1 MVLQELFIQSFGGMR
16 ERSFRFDK
24 GVNVLEGPNESG
36 KTTLAAFIKYIFY
49 GPGQKGSADRT
60 RYLTGTKSGGWLTFV
75 SDEGV
80 LWRIE
85 RVTIIDSDG
94 AKESVRDNVRILDT
108 RTNRILPEKNPG
120 EYFFGV
126 NESVFVNTAFV
137 GQMNAVRPDGTSLSG
152 AVENMLQSADENVDL
167 KRAADRLNQA
177 RRELMPKNS
186 PGGKIREKEE
196 EKAKL
201 EEALAAA
208 KERAEKR
215 MEAEA
220 ALRNA
225 AAKRQEMED
234 KKDGLESLAEAA
246 EVISACKKLA
256 AAEDTAAKLKSY
268 HNALEVLSAPPF
280 SDLAEKLE
288 ELEEG
293 AEPAEE
299 PIHQTGSHLKMRNED
314 AAAALEDGEYLESK
328 ARLFLAVAII
338 MAIAGLAALA
348 AGAIMVY
355 FGFPTEQFVIPFA
368 AMGVFVI
375 VGIVFYVLQG
385 KNLSRLDD
393 ILDDW
398 GVDTLD
404 ELDEIAESGEG
415 MHQPAVKA
423 APAKKGSA
431 LDDPDTVNRLNTL
444 AAACGVEAS
453 DDPAETLA
461 ALRKK
466 AEKAEH
472 DRETVRAKVENL
484 TGRLGALQE
493 SVEGLDRAALVAK
506 YKKIIATPEGKAAMQ
521 LDAEGLAKVLKE
533 RDFTMGT
540 WRAQSKKETELEQA
554 LASMG
559 SDEGRTPDVLEGMLA
574 TVTEELEELK
584 KQHAGYTMALEALK
598 NAGET
603 VRTTIIPTV
612 TARASAVMEKATG
625 GKYSRIAMDSAFG
638 LQFTAQNG
646 TDSVD
651 MLSKGTAD
659 LAYVSLRLALART
672 FFGENGREIPPM
684 ILDETF
690 AAVDCGRLEKAMEAM
705 CTSGVQC
712 LLFTCRGD
720 EARIGQ
726 ALGCAVTHMNG

>member
-1 MVLQELFIQSFGGMR
+1 MVLQEIFIQAFGGMR
-16 ERSFRFDK
+16 ERSFRFDE
-24 GVNVLEGPNESG
+24 GVNILEGPNESG
-36 KTTLAAFIKYIFY
+36 KSTLAAFIKYIFY
-49 GPGQKGSADRT
+49 GHGQKGSADRT
-60 RYLTGTKSGGWLTFV
+60 RHMTGTNSGGWITFV

-85 RVTIIDSDG
+85 RVTVIESDG
-94 AKESVRDNVRILDT
+94 TKESVRDNVRILDT

-137 GQMNAVRPDGTSLSG
+137 GQMNAVRPDGTSLAG

-208 KERAEKR
+208 RERADKR

-220 ALRNA
+220 ALRSA

-246 EVISACKKLA
+246 EVISSCKKLA

-268 HNALEVLSAPPF
+268 QNALDVLSAPPF

-288 ELEEG
+288 ELEDD
-293 AEPAEE
+293 AEPEEE
-299 PIHQTGSHLKMRNED
+299 PVRQTNHLKMRNED

-338 MAIAGLAALA
+338 MAIAGLASLA

-398 GVDTLD
+398 GVDSLD
-404 ELDEIAESGEG
+404 ELDEIAENGESVS
-415 MHQPAVKA
+415 QPAAKP

-431 LDDPDTVNRLNTL
+431 LTDPETVSRLNAL
-444 AAACGVEAS
+444 AASCGVEAS

-493 SVEGLDRAALVAK
+493 AVEGLDRAALVAK
-506 YKKIIATPEGKAAMQ
+506 YKKIITTPMGKAAMQ

-533 RDFTMGT
+533 RDFTTGT

-559 SDEGRTPDVLEGMLA
+559 SDEGRTPDVLAGMLA

-584 KQHAGYTMALEALK
+584 KQHAGYTLALEALRS
-598 NAGET
+598 AGET
-603 VRTTIIPTV
+603 VRTTVIPTV
-612 TARASAVMEKATG
+612 TARASAAMEKATG
-625 GKYSRIAMDSAFG
+625 GKYSKIAMDSAFG
-638 LQFTAQNG
+638 LQFTTQDG

-651 MLSKGTAD
+651 VLSKGTAD
-659 LAYVSLRLALART
+659 LAYVSLRLALAQT

-705 CTSGVQC
+705 CATGVQC

-720 EARIGQ
+720 EARIGEK
-726 ALGCAVTHMNG
+726 LGCIVTGMNG

>member
-16 ERSFRFDK
+16 ERSFRFAE

-36 KTTLAAFIKYIFY
+36 KSTLAAFIKYIFY

-85 RVTIIDSDG
+85 RVTVVDSDG
-94 AKESVRDNVRILDT
+94 TKESVRDNVRILDT

-137 GQMNAVRPDGTSLSG
+137 GQMGTIRPDGTSLSG

-196 EKAKL
+196 EKAGL

-208 KERAEKR
+208 SERAEKR
-215 MEAEA
+215 LEAEA
-220 ALRNA
+220 ALRTA
-225 AAKRQEMED
+225 AAKRQEMEER
-234 KKDGLESLAEAA
+234 KDELEALAEAA
-246 EVISACKKLA
+246 EVISSCKKLA
-256 AAEDTAAKLKSY
+256 AAEDTASKLKSY
-268 HNALEVLSAPPF
+268 HSALEVLSAPPF
-280 SDLAEKLE
+280 SDLKEKLDD
-288 ELEEG
+288 LEADGET
-293 AEPAEE
+293 AEE
-299 PIHQTGSHLKMRNED
+299 PVRQTSQLQMRNED
-314 AAAALEDGEYLESK
+314 AAAALEEGEYLESK
-328 ARLFLAVAII
+328 ARLFMAVAII
-338 MAIAGLAALA
+338 MAIAGLASLA

-415 MHQPAVKA
+415 MSQPAA
-423 APAKKGSA
+423 NPAPKKKDSA
-431 LDDPDTVNRLNTL
+431 LTDPDRITRLNAL
-444 AAACGVEAS
+444 AAACGVEVS
-453 DDPAETLA
+453 DTPGATLA

-493 SVEGLDRAALVAK
+493 AVEGLDRAALVAK
-506 YKKIIATPEGKAAMQ
+506 YKNLITTPVGKAAMQ
-521 LDAEGLAKVLKE
+521 LDAEGLARVLKE
-533 RDFTMGT
+533 RDFTAGT
-540 WRAQSKKETELEQA
+540 WRAQSKKESELEQA
-554 LASMG
+554 LAAMG
-559 SDEGRTPDVLEGMLA
+559 TDEGRTPDVLSGMLS

-584 KQHAGYTMALEALK
+584 KQHAGYTLALEALK
-598 NAGET
+598 TAGET
-603 VRTTIIPTV
+603 VRTTVIPTV
-612 TARASAVMEKATG
+612 TARASAVMEQATG

-638 LQFTAQNG
+638 LQFTAEDG
-646 TDSVD
+646 TDSVE

-659 LAYVSLRLALART
+659 LAYVSLRLALSRT

-705 CTSGVQC
+705 CASGVQC
-712 LLFTCRGD
+712 LLFTCRGE
-720 EARIGQ
+720 EARIGEK
-726 ALGCAVTHMNG
+726 LGCAVTSMQG